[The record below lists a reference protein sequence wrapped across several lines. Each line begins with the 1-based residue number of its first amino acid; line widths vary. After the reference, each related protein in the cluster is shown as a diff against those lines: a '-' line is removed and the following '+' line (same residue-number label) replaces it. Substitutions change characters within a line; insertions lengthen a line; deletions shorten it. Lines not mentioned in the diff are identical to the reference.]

1 MKLRTLWLLP
11 LLCSLAASALADM
24 EKVLQAAM
32 ASTQQNI
39 TYNGAWF
46 KIDYPGGDI
55 PAQFGVCTDVIVRS
69 YRAIGIDLQKEVH
82 EDIRAHFDQ
91 YPARRIWNQTRPDT
105 NIDHRRV
112 PNLQAFFTR
121 HGESLTPGKKGEDY
135 QPGDMVTWMLP
146 GNLPHI
152 GFVSEEQSA
161 DGKRPLIIHNI
172 GAGPKLEDMLF
183 DYTITGQYRYLP
195 N

>member
-112 PNLQAFFTR
+112 PNLQTFFTR

>member
-11 LLCSLAASALADM
+11 LLCSLATSALADM
-24 EKVLQAAM
+24 DKVLQAAM

-39 TYNGAWF
+39 TYNAAWF

-55 PAQFGVCTDVIVRS
+55 PPQFGVCTDVIVRS

-112 PNLQAFFTR
+112 PNLQTFFTR

-152 GFVSEEQSA
+152 GFVSEKQSA

>member
-11 LLCSLAASALADM
+11 LLCSLATSALADM

-32 ASTQQNI
+32 ASTKQNI

-69 YRAIGIDLQKEVH
+69 YRATGIDLQKEVH
-82 EDIRAHFDQ
+82 EDIRANFDQ

-112 PNLQAFFTR
+112 PNLQAFFSR
-121 HGESLTPGKKGEDY
+121 HGESLTPGKEGKDY

-152 GFVSEEQSA
+152 GFVSDELSA
-161 DGKRPLIIHNI
+161 DGERPLIIHNI

>member
-112 PNLQAFFTR
+112 PNLQMFFTR